1 MSYLLP
7 IALLSLFTAAKT
19 SVGGVQVRPFELF
32 VVLMVLITVL
42 AAPRIR
48 LKITSGFLLLIP
60 FFTWHVISAF
70 MYGTSNGIR
79 EGLQIVV
86 MVSFALAISIN
97 LERIDSRAA
106 SRLMVAGLVLVMVYN
121 IGWHI
126 IVLDAWYGWKKLIN
140 PKAVFGYMPAAL
152 GALLIFAPV
161 EKRRLYW
168 LLWGGLL
175 IIVLMSGERKALLI
189 YGFISALILAR
200 GRIAAFV
207 PAIGAGVLLLFL
219 IMNVF
224 AGDTFAK
231 QLQTVFNPFSA
242 AGSVSS
248 IAAGAT
254 PDSLSNAQR
263 VFAWNFAQ
271 HLIAEKP
278 VLGIGTNAYEDIV
291 VARYSYLPSY
301 LLLGIHGEFLR
312 VTTENGII
320 GLAFYVLIWIAAAVR
335 LRRVVQYFYRQ
346 REISQMQCAVLPFV
360 LMTSPFMYLALDASG
375 TPSFAVLVIISLMP
389 ELTHHALR
397 ERVRRRRSSE
407 RFRKEGAGYLG
418 FTVGAR

>member
-1 MSYLLP
+1 
-7 IALLSLFTAAKT
+7 
-19 SVGGVQVRPFELF
+19 
-32 VVLMVLITVL
+32 
-42 AAPRIR
+42 
-48 LKITSGFLLLIP
+48 
-60 FFTWHVISAF
+60 
-70 MYGTSNGIR
+70 
-79 EGLQIVV
+79 
-86 MVSFALAISIN
+86 
-97 LERIDSRAA
+97 SRTA

-152 GALLIFAPV
+152 GALLIFAPM

-224 AGDTFAK
+224 AGDTFVK
-231 QLQTVFNPFSA
+231 QLQTVFNPLSA

-248 IAAGAT
+248 IAAGVT

-263 VFAWNFAQ
+263 VFAWKFENIDLVFEEITAYPLR
-271 HLIAEKP
+271 HLICSHRA
-278 VLGIGTNAYEDIV
+278 
-291 VARYSYLPSY
+291 
-301 LLLGIHGEFLR
+301 H
-312 VTTENGII
+312 
-320 GLAFYVLIWIAAAVR
+320 
-335 LRRVVQYFYRQ
+335 
-346 REISQMQCAVLPFV
+346 
-360 LMTSPFMYLALDASG
+360 
-375 TPSFAVLVIISLMP
+375 
-389 ELTHHALR
+389 
-397 ERVRRRRSSE
+397 
-407 RFRKEGAGYLG
+407 
-418 FTVGAR
+418 